1 MKILII
7 SPSLNYGG
15 AEHVAALWA
24 SGFVERGHQVWLATS
39 QKDKVMY
46 QPDERVKVLP
56 LFPDGWGKYSKYFG
70 AVAILRK
77 YLKEYRPDVI
87 IGIQNMDSLLG
98 WLASR
103 GLNIPV
109 IKTEHN
115 AFDWPENV
123 ADLSP
128 RQLREKRFVKFH
140 MNKLYSAVTV
150 LTEADRKVIGNRL
163 KRVFVL
169 PNPLAMEPVK
179 EIPHKEKIILAAGRM
194 NAWWYKGFDVL
205 FPAWALIA
213 KNHPDWKLQVAGAGW
228 DGPTKYVHELAQKS
242 GAGDQI
248 EFLGFRKD
256 IVDLYRRSAIFVLS
270 SRYEG
275 FGMVLIEAMSQGC
288 APVACDFRGRQ
299 REIVTSDKEGQVCP
313 PDDPKALA
321 EAMERLIED
330 DGYRQSVQQTAVER
344 SKYYMV
350 DKCMERW
357 KPILAQITNK
367 K

>member
-7 SPSLNYGG
+7 SPSLNHGG
-15 AEHVAALWA
+15 AERVAALWA
-24 SGFVERGHQVWLATS
+24 TGFAKQGDEVWLATN
-39 QKDKVMY
+39 QNDKVVY
-46 QPDERVKVLP
+46 EPDPRVEILKLY
-56 LFPDGWGKYSKYFG
+56 PDGWGKYAKYFG
-70 AVAILRK
+70 AVGILRG
-77 YLKEYRPDVI
+77 YLKKLRPDVI

-103 GLNIPV
+103 GLHIPV

-140 MNKLYSAVTV
+140 MNKLYSAVTL
-150 LTEADRKVIGNRL
+150 LTEADRRVIGKRL

-169 PNPLAMEPVK
+169 PNPLAMDPVDVLPK
-179 EIPHKEKIILAAGRM
+179 KEKIILAAGRM

-205 FPAWALIA
+205 IAAWAMIA
-213 KNHPDWKLQVAGAGW
+213 KKHPDWKLQVAGDGW
-228 DGPTKYVHELAQKS
+228 KEPTERVHEMARKS

-256 IVDLYRRSAIFVLS
+256 IVELYRRSAIFVLS

-299 REIVTSDKEGQVCP
+299 REIVMSDKEGQVCP

-330 DGYRQSVQQTAVER
+330 DGYRQSVQQAAVER

-357 KPILAQITNK
+357 EPILAQITNK